1 MSKEKNL
8 VLTDDLKP
16 ILSVLKQED
25 AQAIIELKEEITDN
39 WSKKQIFRTE
49 TEMRIS
55 VLNDGK
61 HPTTASKYWQAVRE
75 MSGMFDAVMGSSFEL
90 RRNEVERLKL
100 ERKMQ
105 KAIDKGDDLKQ
116 KEIQISLDQN
126 IYGRANIEQQT
137 KDRVRELKLWSQIKT
152 ELDDGSFD
160 AQDVNSHQAESY
172 RLALTT
178 RAHALSPNASE
189 SEKIN
194 AIGPLNTIERLRGEN
209 GKLLSFSEANL
220 QLQQNNQQK

>member
-1 MSKEKNL
+1 MCLCDPK
-8 VLTDDLKP
+8 
-16 ILSVLKQED
+16 
-25 AQAIIELKEEITDN
+25 
-39 WSKKQIFRTE
+39 
-49 TEMRIS
+49 
-55 VLNDGK
+55 
-61 HPTTASKYWQAVRE
+61 
-75 MSGMFDAVMGSSFEL
+75 
-90 RRNEVERLKL
+90 
-100 ERKMQ
+100 
-105 KAIDKGDDLKQ
+105 
-116 KEIQISLDQN
+116 IQISLDQN

-160 AQDVNSHQAESY
+160 AQDVNSHQAESD

-189 SEKIN
+189 SETIN